1 MVPIGPQRCILLVG
15 GLQPNGD
22 LPEIA
27 MAGFLH
33 DLRYALR
40 QLRRSPGFTVAAT
53 LMLALGICA
62 ASTALSWIE
71 GTMLRPVPGAR
82 DTAHLVSV
90 MRGTW
95 NVSPSPPFSYPD
107 YRDLRDANRTFA
119 GILGYHHEW
128 ATLTGGDSPQRIYA
142 AQVTGNYFQV
152 LGIQPALGRFFRLD
166 EEARLGGVPYIVLGY
181 SLWQTRFGGDPAILG
196 KSVEIQHQPFT
207 IIGVAP
213 KGFIGCMPAIRED
226 LWAPLAP
233 GTTPGSNDARILHR
247 DDPWLNVVGR
257 LRPGVSRAAAT
268 QDLEIIMRRLVAEY
282 PADHLGANTITL
294 DPMWR
299 SPFGGNG
306 YFAESLPVLL
316 AFAALVLLL
325 TCANVAT
332 LMLVRFVARARDLAI
347 RQSLGAGRT
356 ALMRQMIL
364 EGLLVS
370 LAGSAIAL
378 LLTVWTSRTLGR
390 FVPPNANPIAVSGT
404 VDQGVMLVLLLI
416 AIGAG
421 VLCGALPA
429 WRSSHVTPAEVLRQE
444 SVNLSSGS
452 HNQHVLSG
460 LVVTQIGLS
469 VALLVCAG
477 LFLRTLHNT
486 ATADPGFDAAH
497 VLTATIGLD
506 TGYSGAEMR
515 QFQKKI
521 LARARELH
529 GVTEVSLTDW
539 LPLSLSRKTSDVWPE
554 GYVPQP
560 HESGEVTRA
569 DVSAGYF
576 ATMGIPI
583 VQGRAFLD
591 TDDEHAPEVMIVD
604 QTAAAR
610 YWPGTDPLGRR
621 LRIGDTLYT
630 VVGVARN
637 SSHLYMREKPQPM
650 VYCSFLQRGGPETIL
665 QVRTP
670 GDPAAAAPM
679 VVDAIHQISP
689 QWLVYDVRP
698 LRETTEVASTFTIM
712 ESTFASAFALLAL
725 ALAATGIYG
734 VLAYRAQL
742 RTHEIG
748 IRMALGAARHDVL
761 WLILRQGLRLAAL
774 GIALGLVLTVAL
786 TRLISAQLY
795 GVSSTDPLTFLLVT
809 LLLVVVAGTASS
821 LPALRAMRIDPVAAI
836 HES

>member
-1 MVPIGPQRCILLVG
+1 
-15 GLQPNGD
+15 
-22 LPEIA
+22 
-27 MAGFLH
+27 MAGLLH

-40 QLRRSPGFTVAAT
+40 QLRRSPWFTAT
-53 LMLALGICA
+53 AILMLALGTCA
-62 ASTALSWIE
+62 TGTALSWIE

-82 DTAHLVSV
+82 DTGSLVSI

-95 NVSPSPPFSYPD
+95 NPSPGPPFSYPD
-107 YRDLRDANRTFA
+107 YRDLRDANRTFT

-142 AQVTGNYFQV
+142 AQVTGNYFDV
-152 LGIQPALGRFFRLD
+152 LGIQPGLGRFFRPD
-166 EEARLGGVPYIVLGY
+166 EEARLGGVPFVVLGD
-181 SLWQTRFGGDPAILG
+181 SLWKTRFGGDPSIIG

-233 GTTPGSNDARILHR
+233 GTTPGSNDWRILHR
-247 DDPWLNVVGR
+247 EDSWLNVIGR
-257 LRPGVSRAAAT
+257 LRPGVNRSAAT
-268 QDLEIIMRRLVAEY
+268 QDLETIMRRLVAEY
-282 PADHLGANTITL
+282 PAAHLGANTITL

-306 YFAESLPVLL
+306 YFAASLPVLL

-370 LAGSAIAL
+370 LAASAIAL
-378 LLTVWTSRTLGR
+378 ILTVWTSRMLGR
-390 FVPPNANPIAVSGT
+390 FLPPNAIPVAVSGT
-404 VDQGVMLVLLLI
+404 VDQSVALMLLLV
-416 AIGAG
+416 AVGAG

-429 WRSSHVTPAEVLRQE
+429 WRSSHITPAEVLRQE

-452 HNQHVLSG
+452 HNRHVLSG
-460 LVVTQIGLS
+460 LVVAQIGLS

-486 ATADPGFDAAH
+486 TTANPGFDGSH

-506 TGYSGAEMR
+506 TGYSSDQIR

-521 LARARELH
+521 LARARELP

-539 LPLSLSRKTSDVWPE
+539 LPLSLSRKSSDVWPE

-576 ATMGIPI
+576 PTMGIRI
-583 VQGRAFLD
+583 MEGRAFSD
-591 TDDEHAPEVMIVD
+591 ADDANALPVMIVD

-610 YWPGTDPLGRR
+610 YWPGKDPLGRR
-621 LRIGDTLYT
+621 LRMGNTLYT
-630 VVGVARN
+630 VIGVAKN
-637 SSHLYMREKPQPM
+637 SAHLRMGETPQPM
-650 VYCSFLQRGGPETIL
+650 IYNSLLQEGGPETIL

-670 GDPAAAAPM
+670 GDPEAVAPA
-679 VVDAIHQISP
+679 VVGAIHQVNP

-698 LRETTEVASTFTIM
+698 LRQTTEIASTFAIM

-725 ALAATGIYG
+725 VLAASGIYG

-748 IRMALGAARHDVL
+748 IRMALGAARKDVL

-774 GIALGLVLTVAL
+774 GIALGIVLTMAL
-786 TRLISAQLY
+786 TRFISAQLY
-795 GVSSTDPLTFLLVT
+795 GVSPADPLTFLLVT
-809 LLLVVVAGTASS
+809 LLLAVVAGAASS
-821 LPALRAMRIDPVAAI
+821 LPALRAMRTNPTVAI

>member
-1 MVPIGPQRCILLVG
+1 
-15 GLQPNGD
+15 
-22 LPEIA
+22 
-27 MAGFLH
+27 MAGLRH
-33 DLRYALR
+33 DVRYALR
-40 QLRRSPGFTVAAT
+40 QLRRSPWFTATAT

-62 ASTALSWIE
+62 TSTALSWIE

-82 DTAHLVSV
+82 DTGRLVSV
-90 MRGTW
+90 MRGAW
-95 NVSPSPPFSYPD
+95 NISPPPPFSYPD
-107 YRDLRDANRTFA
+107 YRDLREANRTFS

-128 ATLTGGDSPQRIYA
+128 ATLTGGDTPQRVYA
-142 AQVTGNYFQV
+142 AQVTGNYFDV
-152 LGIQPALGRFFRLD
+152 LGIRPALGRFFRPD

-181 SLWQTRFGGDPAILG
+181 SLWKTRFQGDPAIIG

-233 GTTPGSNDARILHR
+233 GTAPGSNDWRILHR
-247 DDPWLNVVGR
+247 EDSWLNVVGR
-257 LRPGVSRAAAT
+257 LRPGVNRRAAT
-268 QDLEIIMRRLVAEY
+268 QDLEMAMRRLVAEY
-282 PADHLGANTITL
+282 PAAHLGANTITL

-299 SPFGGNG
+299 SPFGANG
-306 YFAESLPVLL
+306 YFAASLPILL
-316 AFAALVLLL
+316 AFAALVLTL

-347 RQSLGAGRT
+347 RQSLGAGRA

-370 LAGSAIAL
+370 LAGSLIAL
-378 LLTVWTSRTLGR
+378 LLTVWTSRMLGR
-390 FVPPNANPIAVSGT
+390 FVPPNANPIAISGS
-404 VDQGVMLVLLLI
+404 VDQSVMLLLLLI

-429 WRSSHVTPAEVLRQE
+429 WRSSHITPAEVLRQE
-444 SVNLSSGS
+444 SLNLSSGS
-452 HNQHVLSG
+452 RNRHVLSG
-460 LVVTQIGLS
+460 LVVAQVGLS

-486 ATADPGFDAAH
+486 ATANPGFDGSH
-497 VLTATIGLD
+497 VLTAAIGLD
-506 TGYSGAEMR
+506 TGYSGSEVR
-515 QFQKKI
+515 QFEKKI
-521 LARARELH
+521 LSRARVIP
-529 GVTEVSLTDW
+529 GVTQASLTDW
-539 LPLSLSRKTSDVWPE
+539 LPLSLSRKTSDVWPD

-576 ATMGIPI
+576 ATLGIPI
-583 VQGRAFLD
+583 LEGRAFLD
-591 TDDEHAPEVMIVD
+591 TDDAQALEVMIVD

-610 YWPGTDPLGRR
+610 YWPGKDPIGRR
-621 LRIGDTLYT
+621 LRMGDTLFT
-630 VVGVARN
+630 VVGVAKN
-637 SSHLYMREKPQPM
+637 SSHLYMGEQPQPM
-650 VYCSFLQRGGPETIL
+650 IYCSILQEGGPETIL

-670 GDPAAAAPM
+670 GDPASAAPA
-679 VVDAIHQISP
+679 VVEAIHQIGP
-689 QWLVYDVRP
+689 QWLIYDVRP
-698 LRETTEVASTFTIM
+698 LRETTEVASTFAVM

-725 ALAATGIYG
+725 ILAASGIYG

-748 IRMALGAARHDVL
+748 IRLALGAARRDVL
-761 WLILRQGLRLAAL
+761 WLILRQGLRLAVL
-774 GIALGLVLTVAL
+774 GIALGLVLTVTL

-795 GVSSTDPLTFLLVT
+795 GVSPADPLTFVLVT
-809 LLLVVVAGTASS
+809 LLLAVVAGAASS
-821 LPALRAMRIDPVAAI
+821 LPALRAMRVDPMAAI